1 MKKTH
6 WQFGCRY
13 AGKDAVKDIRR
24 VTCKRCKR
32 IWLGRVRRLKEY
44 RPDDWRDETQQV
56 PNIYTS
62 SLRA

>member
-13 AGKDAVKDIRR
+13 AGKDAVDDIRL
-24 VTCKRCKR
+24 VTCGSCIR
-32 IWLGRVRRLKEY
+32 IWQGRVRRLKEY
-44 RPDDWRDETQQV
+44 RPDDWRGVKQRV
-56 PNIYTS
+56 PHIYTS